1 MMLNRCRRHH
11 LSKTPSLNLILWLFG
26 ADAFSAV
33 AAEKSA
39 TSEEITASFKGAK
52 KTVLTF
58 VGYPGAGYEDQASM
72 LQQAERIRGEF
83 DPKSTIVNIGATAE
97 GVGAIYEVAK
107 RKGFVTAGIVS
118 ARDSVRGK
126 RLPMP
131 TDFPRRCAGGVL
143 ARC

>member
-1 MMLNRCRRHH
+1 
-11 LSKTPSLNLILWLFG
+11 
-26 ADAFSAV
+26 
-33 AAEKSA
+33 
-39 TSEEITASFKGAK
+39 
-52 KTVLTF
+52 
-58 VGYPGAGYEDQASM
+58 M

-97 GVGAIYEVAK
+97 CVGAIYELAK
-107 RKGFVTAGIVS
+107 CKRFVTAGIVL

-131 TDFPRRCAGGVL
+131 ADFPRRCAGDVL